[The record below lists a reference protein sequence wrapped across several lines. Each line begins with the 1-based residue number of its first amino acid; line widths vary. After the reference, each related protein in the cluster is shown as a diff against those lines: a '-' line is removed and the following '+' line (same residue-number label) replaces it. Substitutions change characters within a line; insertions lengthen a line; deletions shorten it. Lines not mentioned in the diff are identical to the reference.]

1 VIQSKI
7 SISLYV
13 RPPSQFS
20 TSGADDLATNVEFV
34 LVAADDCDDCLNDAE
49 SYVPHTVPQLMIR
62 YKADDSRTI
71 TASRRALAATA
82 IFPTSQGSIDV
93 IQMNGNLV
101 TERITDPRQDSYD
114 RVIGILSE
122 VEEVTELGQR
132 TRPANLPEGVS
143 GFFGLGVNQVSYV
156 FFWRKRS

>member
-1 VIQSKI
+1 M
-7 SISLYV
+7 YV
-13 RPPSQFS
+13 PPLLCF
-20 TSGADDLATNVEFV
+20 TSDADNAATNVDFI

-49 SYVPHTVPQLMIR
+49 SYVLLTVPELMVR

-71 TASRRALAATA
+71 TASQRALAATA

-143 GFFGLGVNQVSYV
+143 GFFGLGVNQVSYD
-156 FFWRKRS
+156 FCIEEHS

>member
-1 VIQSKI
+1 VIQSKTLI
-7 SISLYV
+7 SPYV
-13 RPPSQFS
+13 RLPLPFF
-20 TSGADDLATNVEFV
+20 TSNADDLATNVDFI

-49 SYVPHTVPQLMIR
+49 SYVSLTVIVLMVR
-62 YKADDSRTI
+62 YEPDDSRTI
-71 TASRRALAATA
+71 TASQRALAATA

-101 TERITDPRQDSYD
+101 TERVTDPRQDSYD
-114 RVIGILSE
+114 RVIGVLSE

-143 GFFGLGVNQVSYV
+143 GFFGLGINQVSYV
-156 FFWRKRS
+156 T